1 MNSGRGW
8 RDLARACTAFYHTR
22 SFTSE
27 PVSTTS
33 HGNPRSDRVSFEHP
47 VAFWTGTAAVAA
59 GVLAHFPDYV
69 GSASMRYHMANMPMS
84 PLMLAGMALI
94 VGGMF
99 LTAYGLIPRRA
110 AAMPREDTRELHF
123 QAMDGAQLTPLHWG
137 MLFIL
142 GVALVVDV
150 MKPATL
156 GFVIPGMKSE
166 YSLKGAQIA
175 LLPLIALGGTTLGS
189 LMWGT
194 LADIMGRRSA
204 ILLASVLF
212 MGTSICGF
220 MPSYGWNL
228 FMCFVMGIAA
238 GGMLPIVYALMA
250 ESIPAKKRGWLVV
263 LHGGMGAAVGYLVAA
278 GLAAWL
284 EPQFTWRMLWFAGL
298 PTGLLLLVLN
308 RWIPESPRFLLEHGR
323 VGDAEAV
330 MRRYGIV
337 VTTAPISASHTG
349 SAPESAAT
357 GSGSSRTLALFRR
370 PFLGQ
375 TVTVIAYGLSWGLV
389 NWGFLTFMPT
399 ILRDRGLSAGAAS
412 KLLFLSALVAVPGTL
427 VVAWLYGLWSS
438 KKSMIL
444 FAVVT
449 CASLAAFA
457 LVDPGAHGHASAW
470 LMPLVV
476 LLLLG
481 SGGIISMLSPYTAEV
496 YPTRLRGTGSGIAA
510 GSSKLGGIIAPPIAA
525 WILAAS
531 PGFAA
536 IGVVVAVPV
545 ALSALVLAFSGIETR
560 DRGLEE
566 LTSAPPETAAA

>member
-1 MNSGRGW
+1 MRAW
-8 RDLARACTAFYHTR
+8 RDLAATGTDVYHTN
-22 SFTSE
+22 SLTSE
-27 PVSTTS
+27 SVSTTL
-33 HGNPRSDRVSFEHP
+33 HGNARVDRVSFEHP
-47 VAFWTGTAAVAA
+47 VAFWIGTAAVAA
-59 GVLAHFPDYV
+59 GVLAHFPDFL
-69 GSASMRYHMANMPMS
+69 GAAPMRYHMANMRMS
-84 PLMLAGMALI
+84 TLMLAGMAMI
-94 VGGMF
+94 IGGLL
-99 LTAYGLIPRRA
+99 LTAYGLIPARGVA
-110 AAMPREDTRELHF
+110 APREDTRELHF
-123 QAMDGAQLTPLHWG
+123 QAMDSARLTPLHWG

-166 YSLKGAQIA
+166 YGLKGAQVA

-189 LMWGT
+189 LIWGT

-284 EPQFTWRMLWFAGL
+284 EPEFTWRMLWFAGL
-298 PTGLLLLVLN
+298 PTGFLLLVLN
-308 RWIPESPRFLLEHGR
+308 RWIPESPRYLLEHGR
-323 VGDAEAV
+323 VLDAEAV
-330 MRRYGIV
+330 MKRYGIV
-337 VTTAPISASHTG
+337 LTRATAASG
-349 SAPESAAT
+349 DSPPAPPAGLPV
-357 GSGSSRTLALFRR
+357 GSGRTFALFRH
-370 PFLGQ
+370 PFLTQ
-375 TVTVIAYGLSWGLV
+375 TITVIAYGLSWGLV

-399 ILRDRGLSAGAAS
+399 ILRDRGLSAAASS
-412 KLLFLSALVAVPGTL
+412 KLLFVSALVAVPGTVL
-427 VVAWLYGLWSS
+427 VAWLYGLWSS

-449 CASLAAFA
+449 CAALAAFA
-457 LVDPGAHGHASAW
+457 LVDPGAHGHAGGL

-510 GSSKLGGIIAPPIAA
+510 GSSKLGGIVAPPIAA

-531 PGFAA
+531 PGFTA
-536 IGVVVAVPV
+536 IGVVVAIPV

-566 LTSAPPETAAA
+566 LTNARADTAAA